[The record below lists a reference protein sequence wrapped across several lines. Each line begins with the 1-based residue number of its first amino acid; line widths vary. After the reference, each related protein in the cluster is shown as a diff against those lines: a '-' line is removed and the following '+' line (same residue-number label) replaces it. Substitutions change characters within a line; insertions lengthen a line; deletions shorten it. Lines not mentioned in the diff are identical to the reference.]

1 MSNQTE
7 QYISLKPISEK
18 FNNVSQAIT
27 EEDIKSVIIGELKDQ
42 LKGINF
48 RTYIEEIIDNY
59 VENNSDEINGLIKES
74 IKKKFQ

>member
-18 FNNVSQAIT
+18 FNNVAQAIS
-27 EEDIKSVIIGELKDQ
+27 EEEIKSVIIGELKEQ

-48 RTYIEEIIDNY
+48 RT
-59 VENNSDEINGLIKES
+59 
-74 IKKKFQ
+74 